1 MGIEVD
7 LSGLTVSK
15 FAFIQL
21 NIDSSVELVFFSKSM
36 VFLCCKSIAVSS
48 A

>member
-15 FAFIQL
+15 FKFIQL
-21 NIDSSVELVFFSKSM
+21 NTDSSIELVFFLSLQYNIL
-36 VFLCCKSIAVSS
+36 VL
-48 A
+48 

>member
-15 FAFIQL
+15 FTFIQL
-21 NIDSSVELVFFSKSM
+21 NIDSSIELVFFLSLQYNIL
-36 VFLCCKSIAVSS
+36 VL
-48 A
+48 